1 MTTNLDHPQLTRE
14 NDHDTSIQAARR
26 IEDDLRP
33 KQRLVYEAHAAHHLF
48 GLTDSELRAY
58 IDAKLGFKA
67 PDSTYRTRR
76 TELTDMG
83 LIEATDMRR
92 ENEQGSAECV
102 WRIVPNPTFKAYTRK
117 QSKLNATV
125 SRTMEACAKIAEES
139 GDDLF
144 EKEVGRRIAAII
156 RARMHVED

>member
-1 MTTNLDHPQLTRE
+1 MTIEHSQLTRE
-14 NDHDTSIQAARR
+14 DDHDTSIEAAKR

-33 KQRLVYEAHAAHHLF
+33 KQRLVYQAHAAHPVH

-67 PDSTYRTRR
+67 PESTYRKRR

-83 LIEATDMRR
+83 FIEATNMRR
-92 ENEQGSAECV
+92 ENAAGSAECV
-102 WRIVPNPTFKAYTRK
+102 WRIVANPTFRAQTRK
-117 QSKLNATV
+117 QSKLNAAV
-125 SRTMEACAKIAEES
+125 SRTMEACAKIAEEH
-139 GDDLF
+139 GNDLF

-156 RARMHVED
+156 RARMHLDD